1 MQRPP
6 PASGVSGF
14 GEVQQR
20 MNARA
25 KGRIRGRHG
34 ATIGALACELQRG
47 EGRST
52 VAPASWVGFG
62 GRGFGVKVVKDL
74 RIAVDI
80 GGTFTD
86 VVLEEGGQRLT
97 RKLLTTPQRPEEA
110 VLDGVRLILGDAGR
124 GFGDVAVFVHGTT
137 LATNAVIERRG
148 ARTALIATEGFR
160 DVLDIANESRYDQYD
175 LTIEKPRSLVPRAMR
190 FTVPE
195 RLDVHGKVRLA
206 LDEAAVRAV
215 AARLAAEGT
224 ESVAVAFMHAY
235 VNPAHEL
242 RTREILASELP
253 GLKVTL
259 SSEVCPEVREYE
271 RTSTA
276 VANAYVQPL
285 MDSYLERMQAA
296 LAAGGFTGTIYLV
309 TSGGGLT
316 AIETARRFP
325 VRLIESGPA
334 GGAIFAA
341 QVAARAGERRA
352 LSYDMGGTTA
362 KICLI
367 DDYTPHTARLFEVDR
382 AARFLKGSGL
392 PLRIPVIEMV
402 EIGAGG
408 GSIARLDSL
417 KRVTV
422 GPESAGAEPG
432 PACYGRGGRHPAVTD
447 ANVVL
452 GTIDPA
458 DFAGGTIALDVAAAR
473 GALERDVAEG
483 LGLSTEMAAYAVNEM
498 VSENM
503 ASAARVHAAER
514 GAAVNQ
520 YNLIAF
526 GGGAPLHAARVAEK
540 IGVRRVIVPPNAGVG
555 SAVGFL
561 AAPVSF
567 ELVRSRYMR
576 LDVFDAESASQLLA
590 EMSAE
595 ATSLVVPGA
604 RGMATFERRA
614 AFMRYIGQ
622 GHEITVV
629 LPQRPLTADDTASL
643 RAAYER
649 DYAALFE
656 RHIPNAAIEILSWSV
671 QVSTE
676 ASLPA
681 LQTASPATLAS
692 VPVGLRAVFDGRSGR
707 TTEVPVYRRDALP
720 PGSTFPGPAIVTED
734 ETSTYVS
741 ASFAAHIDASGC
753 IVMDRRDG

>member
-1 MQRPP
+1 M
-6 PASGVSGF
+6 
-14 GEVQQR
+14 
-20 MNARA
+20 
-25 KGRIRGRHG
+25 
-34 ATIGALACELQRG
+34 
-47 EGRST
+47 
-52 VAPASWVGFG
+52 
-62 GRGFGVKVVKDL
+62 VKDL

-86 VVLEEGGQRLT
+86 VVLEEGGRRLT

-110 VLDGVRLILGDAGR
+110 VLEGMRLILADAGR
-124 GFGDVAVFVHGTT
+124 GFGDVTVFVHGTT

-148 ARTALIATEGFR
+148 ARTGLIATEGFR

-175 LTIEKPRSLVPRAMR
+175 LTIEKPRPLVPRR
-190 FTVPE
+190 LRVTVPE
-195 RLDVHGKVRLA
+195 RMDVHGAVRLA
-206 LDEAAVRAV
+206 LDEAAVRA
-215 AARLAAEGT
+215 AARQLKAEGV
-224 ESVAVAFMHAY
+224 ESVAVAYMHSY
-235 VNPAHEL
+235 VNPAHER
-242 RTREILASELP
+242 RTREILKDELP
-253 GLKVTL
+253 DLWVTL

-285 MDSYLERMQAA
+285 MDSYLARMQAA
-296 LAAGGFTGTIYLV
+296 LAAEKFGGTVYLV

-316 AIETARRFP
+316 AIETARRYP
-325 VRLIESGPA
+325 VRLVESGPA

-341 QVAARAGERRA
+341 QVAARAGEART

-367 DDYTPHTARLFEVDR
+367 DDYKPHTARVFEVDR

-392 PLRIPVIEMV
+392 PVRIPVIEMV

-408 GSIARLDSL
+408 GSIARLDAL

-452 GTIDPA
+452 GTIDPV
-458 DFAGGTIALDVAAAR
+458 DFAGGSIQLDLAAAR
-473 GALERDVAEG
+473 RALDTDVAEG
-483 LGLSTEMAAYAVNEM
+483 LGLSTEMAAYAVYEM

-503 ASAARVHAAER
+503 ASAARVHAVER
-514 GAAVNQ
+514 GAVVNQ
-520 YNLIAF
+520 YNLVAF

-540 IGVRRVIVPPNAGVG
+540 IGVQRVIVPPNAGVG

-561 AAPVSF
+561 AAPVSY

-576 LDVFDAESASQLLA
+576 LDAFDAAAATALLQ

-595 ATSLVVPGA
+595 ATALVAPGA
-604 RGMATFERRA
+604 RGLPTFERRM
-614 AFMRYIGQ
+614 AFMRYVGQ
-622 GHEITVV
+622 GHEITIE
-629 LPQRPLTADDTASL
+629 LPPRALQAGDADAL

-649 DYAALFE
+649 DYAVLFE

-676 ASLPA
+676 AKLPA
-681 LQTASPATLAS
+681 VQGKAPAAPAPA
-692 VPVGLRAVFDGRSGR
+692 PVGRRPVFDGRSGR
-707 TTEVPVYRRDALP
+707 TTEVPVYRREALP
-720 PGSTFPGPAIVTED
+720 PGSAFAGPAIVAED
-734 ETSTYVS
+734 ETSTYIT
-741 ASFAAHIDASGC
+741 ASFTAHIDASGC
-753 IVMDRRDG
+753 IVMDRKDA

>member
-1 MQRPP
+1 M
-6 PASGVSGF
+6 V
-14 GEVQQR
+14 
-20 MNARA
+20 N
-25 KGRIRGRHG
+25 
-34 ATIGALACELQRG
+34 
-47 EGRST
+47 
-52 VAPASWVGFG
+52 
-62 GRGFGVKVVKDL
+62 DL

-86 VVLEEGGQRLT
+86 VVLEEGSRRIT

-110 VLDGVRLILGDAGR
+110 VLDGVRLILGDAGK
-124 GFGDVAVFVHGTT
+124 GFGDIGVFVHGTT

-175 LTIEKPRSLVPRAMR
+175 LGIEKPKPLVPRAIR

-195 RLDVHGKVRLA
+195 RMDVHGRVRLP
-206 LDEAAVRAV
+206 LDEGAVRT
-215 AARLAAEGT
+215 LAGMLGAQGI
-224 ESVAVAFMHAY
+224 ESVAVAFMHSY
-235 VNPAHEL
+235 VNPAHE
-242 RTREILASELP
+242 RRVREILNAELP
-253 GLKVTL
+253 GLWVTL

-285 MDSYLERMQAA
+285 MDSYLARMQAA
-296 LAAGGFTGTIYLV
+296 LAAERFTGTIYLV

-325 VRLIESGPA
+325 VRLVESGPA

-341 QVAARAGERRA
+341 EVAARAGEARA

-367 DDYTPHTARLFEVDR
+367 DDYQPHTARLFEVDR

-392 PLRIPVIEMV
+392 PVRIPVIEMV

-408 GSIARLDSL
+408 GSIARLDAL

-432 PACYGRGGRHPAVTD
+432 PACYGRGGLHPAVTD

-458 DFAGGTIALDVAAAR
+458 HFAGGSIALDIDAAR
-473 GALERDVAEG
+473 GAIDRDVGEG
-483 LGLSTEMAAYAVNEM
+483 LGLSTEMGAYAVYEM

-503 ASAARVHAAER
+503 ASAARVHAVER
-514 GAAVNQ
+514 GSVVNQ
-520 YNLIAF
+520 YTLIAF

-540 IGVRRVIVPPNAGVG
+540 IGVQRVIVPPNAGVG

-576 LDVFDAESASQLLA
+576 LDTLDAAAATELLE
-590 EMSAE
+590 EMSQE
-595 ATSLVVPGA
+595 ATALVVPGA
-604 RGMATFERRA
+604 RGLPTFERRV
-614 AFMRYIGQ
+614 AFMRYVGQ
-622 GHEITVV
+622 GHEIMVT
-629 LPQRPLTADDTASL
+629 LPHGPLTAADTGAL
-643 RAAYER
+643 REAYER
-649 DYAALFE
+649 DYGVLFE

-676 ASLPA
+676 AKRPDVQGKAGSAPPP
-681 LQTASPATLAS
+681 T
-692 VPVGLRAVFDGRSGR
+692 PVGRRPVFDGRSGK
-707 TTEVPVYRRDALP
+707 TADVPVYRREQLP
-720 PGSTFPGPAIVTED
+720 PGSAFAGPAIVAED

-741 ASFAAHIDASGC
+741 ASFTAHVDASGC
-753 IVMDRRDG
+753 IVMDRKDA

>member
-1 MQRPP
+1 
-6 PASGVSGF
+6 V
-14 GEVQQR
+14 
-20 MNARA
+20 
-25 KGRIRGRHG
+25 
-34 ATIGALACELQRG
+34 T
-47 EGRST
+47 
-52 VAPASWVGFG
+52 
-62 GRGFGVKVVKDL
+62 KDL

-86 VVLEEGGQRLT
+86 VVLEENGRRLT
-97 RKLLTTPQRPEEA
+97 RKLLTTPQRPEQA
-110 VLDGVRLILGDAGR
+110 VLEGVRLILADAGH
-124 GFGDVAVFVHGTT
+124 GFADVDVFVHGTT

-148 ARTALIATEGFR
+148 ARTALVATEGFR

-175 LTIEKPRSLVPRAMR
+175 LSIEKPRPLVPRALR

-195 RLDVHGKVRLA
+195 RMDVHGGVRLA
-206 LDEAAVRAV
+206 LDEAAVRAL
-215 AARLAAEGT
+215 APRLGAQGI
-224 ESVAVAFMHAY
+224 ESVAIAFMHSYA
-235 VNPAHEL
+235 NPEHER
-242 RTREILASELP
+242 RTRDLLKEELP
-253 GLKVTL
+253 DLWVTL

-285 MDSYLERMQAA
+285 MESYLARMQEA
-296 LAAGGFTGTIYLV
+296 LAAEGFKGTIYLV

-325 VRLIESGPA
+325 VRLVESGPA

-341 QVAARAGERRA
+341 QVAARAGESRA

-392 PLRIPVIEMV
+392 PVRIPVIEMV

-408 GSIARLDSL
+408 GSIARLDAL

-432 PACYGRGGRHPAVTD
+432 PASYGRGGRHPAVTD

-452 GTIDPA
+452 GTIDPK
-458 DFAGGTIALDVAAAR
+458 DFAGGTIPLDLEAAK
-473 GALERDVAEG
+473 GALERDVGAG
-483 LGLSTEMAAYAVNEM
+483 LGLSTEMAAYAVYEM

-503 ASAARVHAAER
+503 ASAARVHAVER
-514 GAAVNQ
+514 GAIVNQ
-520 YNLIAF
+520 YTLIAF

-540 IGVRRVIVPPNAGVG
+540 IGVKKVIVPPNAGVG

-567 ELVRSRYMR
+567 ELVRSKHMR
-576 LDVFDAESASQLLA
+576 LDAFEPAVASELLA
-590 EMSAE
+590 EMSAA
-595 ATSLVVPGA
+595 ATALVAPGA
-604 RGMATFERRA
+604 RGAPTFERRV

-629 LPQRPLTADDTASL
+629 LPQRPLVESDAAGM
-643 RAAYER
+643 REAYER

-676 ASLPA
+676 AKMP
-681 LQTASPATLAS
+681 Q
-692 VPVGLRAVFDGRSGR
+692 VQGRAGAVAAPQPSGRRVVFDGRSGR
-707 TTEVPVYRRDALP
+707 SVDVPVYRREALP
-720 PGSTFPGPAIVTED
+720 PGSAFAGPAVVAED
-734 ETSTYVS
+734 ETATYIT
-741 ASFAAHIDASGC
+741 ASFTAHIDASGC
-753 IVMDRRDG
+753 IVMDRKDA

>member
-1 MQRPP
+1 MQRF
-6 PASGVSGF
+6 V
-14 GEVQQR
+14 
-20 MNARA
+20 
-25 KGRIRGRHG
+25 I
-34 ATIGALACELQRG
+34 
-47 EGRST
+47 
-52 VAPASWVGFG
+52 
-62 GRGFGVKVVKDL
+62 KVVSDL

-86 VVLEEGGQRLT
+86 VVLEEGGRRIT

-110 VLDGVRLILGDAGR
+110 VLEGMRLILQDAGK
-124 GFGDVAVFVHGTT
+124 GFGDVTVFVHGTT

-175 LTIEKPRSLVPRAMR
+175 LSIEKPRPLVPRALR
-190 FTVPE
+190 FTIPE
-195 RLDVHGKVRLA
+195 RMDVHGKVRLA
-206 LDEAAVRAV
+206 LDEGAVKA
-215 AARLAAEGT
+215 LAATLKAEGI
-224 ESVAVAFMHAY
+224 ESVAVAFMHSY
-235 VNPAHEL
+235 VNPAHE
-242 RTREILASELP
+242 RRVAEILKAELP
-253 GLKVTL
+253 DLRVTL

-285 MDSYLERMQAA
+285 MDSYLARMQAA
-296 LAAGGFTGTIYLV
+296 LAAEKFTGTIYLV

-325 VRLIESGPA
+325 VRLVESGPA

-341 QVAARAGERRA
+341 GVASRAGEARA

-367 DDYTPHTARLFEVDR
+367 DDYQPHTARLFEVDR

-392 PLRIPVIEMV
+392 PVRIPVIEMV

-408 GSIARLDSL
+408 GSIARLDAL

-458 DFAGGTIALDVAAAR
+458 HFAGGSIALDIDAAR
-473 GALERDVAEG
+473 GAIERDVAEG
-483 LGLSTEMAAYAVNEM
+483 IGLSTEMGAYAVYEM

-503 ASAARVHAAER
+503 ASAARVHGVER
-514 GAAVNQ
+514 GAVVNQ
-520 YNLIAF
+520 YTLIAF

-540 IGVRRVIVPPNAGVG
+540 IGVQRVIVPPNAGVG

-576 LDVFDAESASQLLA
+576 LDTFDAAGASELLE
-590 EMSAE
+590 EMSRE
-595 ATSLVVPGA
+595 ATALVAPGA
-604 RGMATFERRA
+604 RGLPTFERRV
-614 AFMRYIGQ
+614 AFMRYVGQ
-622 GHEITVV
+622 GHEIMVT
-629 LPQRPLTADDTASL
+629 LPQRALTSADTDAL
-643 RAAYER
+643 REAYER
-649 DYAALFE
+649 DYGVLFE

-676 ASLPA
+676 AKRPEVQGQAGSAAAP
-681 LQTASPATLAS
+681 Q
-692 VPVGLRAVFDGRSGR
+692 PVGRRPVFDGRSGK
-707 TTEVPVYRRDALP
+707 TADVPVYRREKLP
-720 PGSTFPGPAIVTED
+720 PGSVFAGPAIVAED
-734 ETSTYVS
+734 ETSTYIS

-753 IVMDRRDG
+753 IVMDRKDA